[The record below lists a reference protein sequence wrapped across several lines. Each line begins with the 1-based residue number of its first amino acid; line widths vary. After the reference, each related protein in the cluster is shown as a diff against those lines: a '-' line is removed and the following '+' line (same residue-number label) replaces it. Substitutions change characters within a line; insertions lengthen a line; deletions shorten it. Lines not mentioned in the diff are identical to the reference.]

1 MVHLTRI
8 YTKTGDN
15 GETSLANNKRVP
27 KHSAEIEAIGAIDV
41 ANSAIGMCP
50 HNATFDAIQNDLFD
64 LGAELSG
71 ANTIKINEEKVNWL
85 ESAIDDIN
93 QYLQPLNSFVL
104 PTGPIHFA
112 RTMVRQAELKLWWS
126 QNYMEINP
134 NIMKYMNRLSDL
146 LFVMARYYNK
156 ENEKLWVPNG

>member
-8 YTKTGDN
+8 YTKTGDG
-15 GETSLANNKRVP
+15 GETSLANNKRVL
-27 KHSAEIEAIGAIDV
+27 KHSPEIEAIGAIDV

-50 HNATFDAIQNDLFD
+50 HNATFDVIQNDLFD

-71 ANTIKINEEKVNWL
+71 SNKIKINEEKINWL

-112 RTMVRQAELKLWWS
+112 RTMVRQAELKLWWA
-126 QNYMEINP
+126 QNYMDINP
-134 NIMKYMNRLSDL
+134 NIMKYINRLSDL